1 MEEEINQ
8 MLEKSATIKVD
19 PSPDQFLSKI
29 FTVLKKNKGNR
40 PVINLRN
47 WTILFTVLVSK

>member
-19 PSPDQFLSKI
+19 PSPDQFLRKI

-47 WTILFTVLVSK
+47 